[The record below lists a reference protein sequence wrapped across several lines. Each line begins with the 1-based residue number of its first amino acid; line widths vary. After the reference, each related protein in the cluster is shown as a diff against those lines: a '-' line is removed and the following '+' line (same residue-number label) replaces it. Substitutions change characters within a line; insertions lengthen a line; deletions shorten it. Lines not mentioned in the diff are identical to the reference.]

1 VGRIDMQNHNNPA
14 PQIATRSE
22 RTEASEASEQ
32 PTITRP
38 WQAEVGQ
45 LLQRAA
51 ALCSEHGVEVDAY
64 MSGAWSA
71 YVEAR
76 PGLREQLE
84 EAQLREQL
92 EELRKLGRLGEA

>member
-1 VGRIDMQNHNNPA
+1 MHNHNNS
-14 PQIATRSE
+14 ATELANRDE
-22 RTEASEASEQ
+22 RTEVGEVTESTA
-32 PTITRP
+32 RP
-38 WQAEVGQ
+38 WQVEVGQ

-51 ALCSEHGVEVDAY
+51 ALCTEHGVEVDAY

-84 EAQLREQL
+84 EAQLRDQL
-92 EELRKLGRLGEA
+92 EELRRLGHMGEA